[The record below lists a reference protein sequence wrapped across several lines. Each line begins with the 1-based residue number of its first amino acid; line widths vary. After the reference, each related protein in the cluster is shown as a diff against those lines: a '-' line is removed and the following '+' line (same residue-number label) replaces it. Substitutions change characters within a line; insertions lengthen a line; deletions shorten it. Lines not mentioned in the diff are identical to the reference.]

1 MAKQFVGKATSYTAE
16 GADARF
22 IDNDEQ
28 TQALNTLRNEVPG
41 LAEARIEARIE
52 AYKQEVNAKFALK
65 SALDGLLKATDAAAT
80 YAPKSALEG
89 LLKAADAAATYAS
102 KGDLAAAKEVLEKSL
117 KDNTD
122 ADARR
127 WSVISANKADVTDLK
142 TRVKALEDKPAA
154 PGGQG
159 GGVQAGDTGWVDIAQ
174 GQVGAGQYQYRVV
187 GATMFF
193 RKKGDE
199 WRALPKPATPVTH
212 VATLP
217 QTYGKLERAS
227 TLVVKKGD
235 PKQGKGDE
243 WTSDGSM
250 IEIWPN
256 WTVKYT
262 CMDLQGTYAMD
273 LLKTTVEKPL
283 LTPAQPGGGV
293 TEEKLNELKTSLE
306 AKLTAAMSEIA
317 SAKAITSSVRD
328 KVTTLET
335 TVGEHTSKIAALEAQ
350 PPGGGAGTGATVLV
364 LGPTENL
371 PAGTKPGTVIVRRSN

>member
-28 TQALNTLRNEVPG
+28 MQALNMLRNEVPD
-41 LAEARIEARIE
+41 LANARIEARIE

-65 SALDGLLKATDAAAT
+65 TALDGLLKAVDAAAT

-102 KGDLAAAKEVLEKSL
+102 KGELQAAKDALDKGL
-117 KDNTD
+117 KDNAD
-122 ADARR
+122 ADSQR
-127 WSVISANKADVTDLK
+127 WSVISGNKTNVEKLQGSMTAVEA
-142 TRVKALEDKPAA
+142 RVKALEAA
-154 PGGQG
+154 PQG
-159 GGVQAGDTGWVDIAQ
+159 GGGGLKVGDTGWKDIET

-193 RKKGDE
+193 RRAGDE
-199 WRALPKPATPVTH
+199 WRALPKPKATVTH
-212 VATLP
+212 IATLP

-235 PKQGKGDE
+235 PAQGKQDE

-250 IEIWPN
+250 IELWPN

-262 CMDLQGTYAMD
+262 CMDLQGVYAMD

-283 LTPAQPGGGV
+283 ISPVGAGGGI
-293 TEEKLNELKTSLE
+293 TEETLNQKLDTLKTSLE
-306 AKLTAAMSEIA
+306 AQIRAAQSEAAGIKAQMSTLSTKVEA
-317 SAKAITSSVRD
+317 HETRIT
-328 KVTTLET
+328 
-335 TVGEHTSKIAALEAQ
+335 ALENK
-350 PPGGGAGTGATVLV
+350 PGGGAATGATVLV
-364 LGPTENL
+364 LGPTEAV

>member
-1 MAKQFVGKATSYTAE
+1 MAKQFVGKATSYTVDGAE
-16 GADARF
+16 ARF

-28 TQALNTLRNEVPG
+28 TQALNTLRNEVPD
-41 LAEARIEARIE
+41 LANARIEARIE

-65 SALDGLLKATDAAAT
+65 SALDGLLKATDAAAA
-80 YAPKSALEG
+80 YAPKAALEG
-89 LLKAADAAATYAS
+89 LLKATDAAAAYAS
-102 KGDLAAAKEVLEKSL
+102 KGDLAAAKDALEKGL
-117 KDNTD
+117 KENTD

-127 WSVISANKADVTDLK
+127 WSVISANKTDVADLK

-154 PGGQG
+154 PGGAG

-199 WRALPKPATPVTH
+199 WRALPKPATTATH

-227 TLVVKKGD
+227 TLVVKK
-235 PKQGKGDE
+235 GKGDE

-306 AKLTAAMSEIA
+306 AKLNAVTSEII
-317 SAKAITSSVRD
+317 STKAMMSGVKD

-335 TVGEHTSKIAALEAQ
+335 TVGEHTSKIAALEAK
-350 PPGGGAGTGATVLV
+350 PGGGAGTGATVLV